1 MTEARNTIVR
11 AQKPDSN
18 AALMAELNAELRSR
32 DPYEILRRQV
42 RNGTLDE
49 LERRTKTDLGALVNA
64 PAARRILRTL
74 ADMRAGG

>member
-1 MTEARNTIVR
+1 MTEAIKTVAPAR
-11 AQKPDSN
+11 KSDSN
-18 AALMAELNAELRSR
+18 AALMAELNAELRGR

-42 RNGTLDE
+42 RNATLDE
-49 LERRTKTDLGALVNA
+49 LESRTKTDFGALANA